1 MKVAFSDRALNV
13 RKDTLD
19 FRDHM
24 YIPTLVEVPAYRA
37 LEDYRRAKVPVLDQG
52 KDGACTGFGLAT
64 VAHYLLRT
72 HKVTRDATSISPF
85 MFYDLAR
92 RYDEWPGE
100 NYEGSSCRGA
110 MKGWYKHGVCRE
122 TLWPMSHPGAPL
134 GEVRA
139 EDAARRPLGA
149 YFRVNH
155 QSLVA
160 MHSAITEAGVLY
172 ASASVHGGWED
183 TGKDGLI
190 KKSDKILG
198 GHAFAVV
205 AYDADGFWIQ
215 NSWSA
220 SWGKNGFGHISYDDW
235 LENGSDAWVAR
246 LGVPVRLSPG
256 DGATKRVFVGAVRA
270 KSWSYTDLR
279 PHVINIG
286 DHGLLDPH
294 GDIGTTPEMVRE
306 IVRNDIPRIT
316 TAWKKKRIVLYAHGG
331 LVKQDDALQRVNE
344 YRDAMLEKECY
355 PLAFIWNSDF
365 WTIVKELLSRA
376 SAQRRPEGFLDSAK
390 DFMLDRLDDMLE
402 PLART
407 LGGQDIWTQMKENAL
422 AATTGQDG
430 GARQVLIELG
440 MLASADPKIE
450 FHVVGHS
457 AGSIFHAPLLQYL
470 ATSGTIQQGPMQGID
485 GLGRRVETCT
495 MWAPAATTELFRDA
509 YAPLIKSGGIGRFA
523 LFQLDDQTEQDDD
536 CAGIYHKSL
545 LYLVSNAFEDRA
557 HIPLIHPEGEPIV
570 GMQKFVDKDRA
581 IKKIFDDG
589 LADRVIAPTSGLP
602 VGNPN
607 ASGAKHHVDFDDDKV
622 TVLATLARI
631 LGSTRAA
638 ASSDIEIKVG
648 ATSKRETR
656 RRIDKMPDFALT
668 R

>member
-1 MKVAFSDRALNV
+1 
-13 RKDTLD
+13 
-19 FRDHM
+19 
-24 YIPTLVEVPAYRA
+24 
-37 LEDYRRAKVPVLDQG
+37 
-52 KDGACTGFGLAT
+52 
-64 VAHYLLRT
+64 
-72 HKVTRDATSISPF
+72 
-85 MFYDLAR
+85 
-92 RYDEWPGE
+92 
-100 NYEGSSCRGA
+100 
-110 MKGWYKHGVCRE
+110 
-122 TLWPMSHPGAPL
+122 
-134 GEVRA
+134 
-139 EDAARRPLGA
+139 
-149 YFRVNH
+149 
-155 QSLVA
+155 
-160 MHSAITEAGVLY
+160 
-172 ASASVHGGWED
+172 
-183 TGKDGLI
+183 
-190 KKSDKILG
+190 
-198 GHAFAVV
+198 
-205 AYDADGFWIQ
+205 
-215 NSWSA
+215 
-220 SWGKNGFGHISYDDW
+220 
-235 LENGSDAWVAR
+235 
-246 LGVPVRLSPG
+246 
-256 DGATKRVFVGAVRA
+256 
-270 KSWSYTDLR
+270 
-279 PHVINIG
+279 VINIG